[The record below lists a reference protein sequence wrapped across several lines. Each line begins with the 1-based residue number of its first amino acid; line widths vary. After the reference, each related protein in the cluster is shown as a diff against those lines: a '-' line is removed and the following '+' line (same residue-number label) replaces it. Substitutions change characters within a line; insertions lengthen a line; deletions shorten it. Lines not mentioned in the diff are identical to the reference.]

1 MIALACLVL
10 VGCQALVHPR
20 LGAQAGLV
28 LTPPLPPRAAIRGSG
43 GSAPGE
49 RGERAFSAEQL
60 LVAERVLGR
69 GDASCAAERELA
81 DQTGASVEY
90 FASERVPSALIASA
104 TLGILFAVSG
114 GRASAASARALRW
127 PRPTRASA
135 HARRVRPRPPAPQYP
150 FEPAEARLAAL
161 PKRLYT
167 LLCTTSLCNSLLA
180 VFASSLAIVRLSGHA
195 HEPRASE
202 PLTMMLRE
210 VRRRAA
216 VAARRRLS
224 RAPLRAGAAM
234 RAPLRVGA
242 AMRAPLRVGAAMRAP
257 LRVGAA
263 IRAPDRRSAQPG
275 RARAQVPLLFLAV
288 RAHYLSGL
296 LLFVAALGVRVLVD
310 FSHGAPAFAKGLA
323 CLLGAALAAMG
334 SLFNTSLTR
343 TARYDSFAHMWRG
356 YCAVLLARLRDRSP
370 ALGRRAGP
378 CALCAL
384 VLLCAAALCF
394 GASARVFFF
403 P

>member
-104 TLGILFAVSG
+104 TLGILFA
-114 GRASAASARALRW
+114 
-127 PRPTRASA
+127 
-135 HARRVRPRPPAPQYP
+135 YP

-210 VRRRAA
+210 
-216 VAARRRLS
+216 
-224 RAPLRAGAAM
+224 
-234 RAPLRVGA
+234 
-242 AMRAPLRVGAAMRAP
+242 
-257 LRVGAA
+257 
-263 IRAPDRRSAQPG
+263 
-275 RARAQVPLLFLAV
+275 VPLLFLAV